1 MREAKGIH
9 PGDQRLLAGLQESD
23 EKKSSRLVLEVCN
36 KGREW
41 HILSALRSDSRE
53 WPSRMGVGT

>member
-1 MREAKGIH
+1 LGEAKSIH
-9 PGDQRLLAGLQESD
+9 LGDQRLLAGLQESD

>member
-1 MREAKGIH
+1 MH

-41 HILSALRSDSRE
+41 HILSALRSYSRE